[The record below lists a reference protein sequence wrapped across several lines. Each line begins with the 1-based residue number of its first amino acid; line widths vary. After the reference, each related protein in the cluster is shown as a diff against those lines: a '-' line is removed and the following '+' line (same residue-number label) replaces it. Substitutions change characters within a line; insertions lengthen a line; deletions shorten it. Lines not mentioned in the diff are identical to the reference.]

1 MSTSN
6 SSCCTLSELN
16 NLKIKKGALS
26 VFHLSIASI
35 GLHFDEIPIL
45 LTSSNI
51 NFDFIGISEAGF
63 KGGQKPFQN
72 IDTEGYNHIDC
83 TTESNKGE
91 TRIYVAIKR
100 DFSTQTRPK
109 NI

>member
-1 MSTSN
+1 MKFRPVTHPVI
-6 SSCCTLSELN
+6 TLSELN

-35 GLHFDEIPIL
+35 GLHFDEIPTL

-51 NFDFIGISEAGF
+51 NFYWTGF

-72 IDTEGYNHIDC
+72 IDLEGYNHIDC
-83 TTESNKGE
+83 INESNKGE
-91 TRIYVAIKR
+91 TRIYAAIKH